1 MAYPAAFSRYASLV
15 VEGKTYNNLD
25 KLWSA
30 AAPDKELVKDL
41 EKATCKGPI
50 NFALVQKLANVHAK
64 SRKSGNNRGG
74 RSQQPATHDVKTARR
89 TSHHGTPN
97 LADMTMVDDQLFG
110 TDGVGPSEQI
120 DIEDITEQS
129 EGHSIAAVGPGTR
142 ALQKFL
148 EGQKFDGVFT
158 LVCKLAAFQ
167 DALPATSP

>member
-15 VEGKTYNNLD
+15 VEGKVYNNLD

-30 AAPDKELVKDL
+30 AAPDKTLVKDF

-64 SRKSGNNRGG
+64 SRKAGNNRGG
-74 RSQQPATHDVKTARR
+74 RSQKPATQAVKTARR
-89 TSHHGTPN
+89 TGHQGIPN
-97 LADMTMVDDQLFG
+97 LAEMSMVDDQLFG

-120 DIEDITEQS
+120 DIEGITEQS

-142 ALQKFL
+142 AL
-148 EGQKFDGVFT
+148 
-158 LVCKLAAFQ
+158 
-167 DALPATSP
+167 